1 MSGLGTSIWAPGSYR
16 SPSSNRSS
24 YSSSTLS
31 KVAPVRENV
40 PISTPHSH
48 PLQELS
54 KNQATQTTREITL
67 DDGLSQNGLQK
78 NSGGLSASRWAPR
91 DYPGRSKAANRQEV
105 WTMVIPRPQPS
116 SMSHTQNTSL
126 LAYSSPDLGLPYEV
140 QHYILGMMQRILE
153 EGCFAFASRWIPD
166 VLQRNNWT
174 CSEAVELSTWR
185 TILPENVP
193 AAALTPHSRPI
204 HLCLADAV
212 RIRNSATHRHLCTS
226 RELQR
231 MTQQAEDLMGLF
243 SDQTRQS
250 KFHRLWIELYDWE
263 KFSVMDMQGARHKLE
278 IALQEIGERPM
289 DDMDWTPNAIS
300 LQEIPAVE
308 VEPGEVKNHDVHDAM
323 EID

>member
-1 MSGLGTSIWAPGSYR
+1 MSGLRTSIWAPGSYR
-16 SPSSNRSS
+16 PPSSNRTS

-40 PISTPHSH
+40 PISTPHPH
-48 PLQELS
+48 PFQELS
-54 KNQATQTTREITL
+54 KNQATQTAREVSL
-67 DDGLSQNGLQK
+67 DEGLSQNERRK

-91 DYPGRSKAANRQEV
+91 NYPGRSKAANRQEV
-105 WTMVIPRPQPS
+105 WTMVIPISQPNS
-116 SMSHTQNTSL
+116 ISHAHDTSL
-126 LAYSSPDLGLPYEV
+126 PAYSSPDLGLPYEV
-140 QHYILGMMQRILE
+140 QHYILGMMQRIME

-212 RIRNSATHRHLCTS
+212 RIRNSATHRHICIS
-226 RELQR
+226 RELQL
-231 MTQQAEDLMGLF
+231 MTQQAADLMGLF

-250 KFHRLWIELYDWE
+250 KFHRLWTELYHWE
-263 KFSVMDMQGARHKLE
+263 KLSATDMQGARYKLE

-308 VEPGEVKNHDVHDAM
+308 VESGEVKNCDIHDAM